1 MQFNCCRKRRK
12 STFKVQIKKLYYVI
26 EVKKKV
32 SNNEV
37 LKSFF
42 PFFSFLPPFFLSCFF
57 NVCMKLFLSA
67 LYPYHLLLLLFE
79 SFHVN

>member
-26 EVKKKV
+26 EVKKKFQITKYSKV
-32 SNNEV
+32 SS
-37 LKSFF
+37 LFF
-42 PFFSFLPPFFLSCFF
+42 PFLPPFFLSCFF